1 MVVSVF
7 NAVGIPGFLSLASVA
22 TGLAPRS
29 DCMLITPSGTLQ
41 GFFDPT
47 RSLCN
52 YRGIPFAKPPLGDL
66 RWRSPVPHGPWQG
79 ILNATAFGSICIQ
92 SPESWNTVENKDKM
106 SEDCLFLNVVAPP
119 RGAEPSRPLPVVVY
133 FHAGEFSIGA
143 TCDLESD
150 QPWSD
155 DVVLVT
161 SASRLGVMGYLGA
174 ADLRGRTADG
184 STGSYGV
191 EDQREALRWVQANI
205 AAFGGNASNVAIM
218 GESSGGAAV
227 GVHLILDKSWGLF
240 HKAIGESPGLTQVK
254 SLEDAELNYQYVLG
268 ALLALKSPGCV
279 HEDNDEAS
287 YATFEHTELR
297 MSDYGPRGPSSSVLE
312 THVGWD
318 YKQAAAACDALPNCH
333 GFNIL
338 VAAAN
343 TTVYLVN
350 TTKLYDV
357 TVRSALPAGQSVT
370 AYLKAAA
377 GGAKGVQ
384 CLVQADAKV
393 LMQGINSFAPR
404 ADTFQTD
411 TWAPVLDG
419 VAFKRSIIDSI
430 AAGNVAPGVPLL
442 AGSNMDEG
450 TIFMSL
456 VPTIRCN
463 ASADDFLAWA
473 NAFYGPTLGPLVPP
487 AYTALRQPV
496 PRCQSQGPG
505 PPGDGKYYMA
515 AMRSAGDFAIT
526 CAVRTA
532 AQQIQQRGGRVFTYY
547 FTHQPI
553 RSDNY
558 QGLDT
563 LGAFHGAE
571 VPFAFGYQPE
581 LSNDAERTLAKQMG
595 CYWRNFVWTG
605 DPNAQP
611 VGGTGPCSDPA
622 SFPTGLPTWPR
633 FVAGPQEQTMVLD
646 VGKVAPEAGLSVD
659 TCDVFKKVK
668 NARSRVEV
676 PSWWKL
682 VKHIS

>member
-1 MVVSVF
+1 MSEY
-7 NAVGIPGFLSLASVA
+7 G
-22 TGLAPRS
+22 
-29 DCMLITPSGTLQ
+29 PSG
-41 GFFDPT
+41 
-47 RSLCN
+47 
-52 YRGIPFAKPPLGDL
+52 
-66 RWRSPVPHGPWQG
+66 H
-79 ILNATAFGSICIQ
+79 
-92 SPESWNTVENKDKM
+92 
-106 SEDCLFLNVVAPP
+106 
-119 RGAEPSRPLPVVVY
+119 
-133 FHAGEFSIGA
+133 
-143 TCDLESD
+143 
-150 QPWSD
+150 
-155 DVVLVT
+155 
-161 SASRLGVMGYLGA
+161 
-174 ADLRGRTADG
+174 
-184 STGSYGV
+184 
-191 EDQREALRWVQANI
+191 
-205 AAFGGNASNVAIM
+205 
-218 GESSGGAAV
+218 
-227 GVHLILDKSWGLF
+227 
-240 HKAIGESPGLTQVK
+240 
-254 SLEDAELNYQYVLG
+254 
-268 ALLALKSPGCV
+268 
-279 HEDNDEAS
+279 
-287 YATFEHTELR
+287 
-297 MSDYGPRGPSSSVLE
+297 SSSVLE
-312 THVGWD
+312 SHVGWD
-318 YKQAAAACDALPNCH
+318 YKQAAAACGALPNCH

-338 VAAAN
+338 VTAAN

-350 TTKLYDV
+350 TTKLFDV

-393 LMQGINSFAPR
+393 LMQGINSYAPR

-430 AAGNVAPGVPLL
+430 VAGNVAPGVPLL

-450 TIFMSL
+450 TIFMGL

-487 AYTALRQPV
+487 AYATLRQPV
-496 PRCQSQGPG
+496 PRCQSQAPG

-532 AQQIQQRGGRVFTYY
+532 AQQIQQRGGSVFTYY
-547 FTHQPI
+547 FTHQPA

-581 LSNDAERTLAKQMG
+581 LANDAERTLAKQMG

-605 DPNAQP
+605 DPNTQP

-659 TCDVFKKVK
+659 TCDVFKKVQS
-668 NARSRVEV
+668 AVS
-676 PSWWKL
+676 SWWR
-682 VKHIS
+682 HAPP

>member
-1 MVVSVF
+1 
-7 NAVGIPGFLSLASVA
+7 L
-22 TGLAPRS
+22 
-29 DCMLITPSGTLQ
+29 
-41 GFFDPT
+41 
-47 RSLCN
+47 
-52 YRGIPFAKPPLGDL
+52 K
-66 RWRSPVPHGPWQG
+66 
-79 ILNATAFGSICIQ
+79 ATAFGSICIQ
-92 SPESWNTVENKDKM
+92 TPQSWNTVENKDKM

-119 RGAEPSRPLPVVVY
+119 QGAEPSRPLPVVVY
-133 FHAGEFSIGA
+133 FHAGEFSVGA
-143 TCDLESD
+143 ACDLESD

-155 DVVLVT
+155 DVILVT
-161 SASRLGVMGYLGA
+161 PASRLGLFGYLGA
-174 ADLRGRTADG
+174 ADLRGRTSDG

-227 GVHLILDKSWGLF
+227 GVHLTLNKSWGLF

-279 HEDNDEAS
+279 HDDSDEAS
-287 YATFEHTELR
+287 YATFEHTELQ
-297 MSDYGPRGPSSSVLE
+297 MSDYGPSGHSSSVLE
-312 THVGWD
+312 SHVGWD
-318 YKQAAAACDALPNCH
+318 YKQAAAACGALPNCH

-338 VAAAN
+338 VTAAN

-350 TTKLYDV
+350 TTKLFDV

-393 LMQGINSFAPR
+393 LMQGINSYAPR

-430 AAGNVAPGVPLL
+430 VAGNVAPGVPLL

-450 TIFMSL
+450 TIFMGL

-487 AYTALRQPV
+487 AYAALRQPV
-496 PRCQSQGPG
+496 PWWRLREALHTRSTLPRARQSARLCHHRAAQAGHCALLACVYALGAQPRVRGRGPGATPVVLRVTSDIGSVSPERRRHQGCGCGRTGRGFAGCPCGRHPAACAAPHGSGPG
-505 PPGDGKYYMA
+505 PSE
-515 AMRSAGDFAIT
+515 R
-526 CAVRTA
+526 A
-532 AQQIQQRGGRVFTYY
+532 AQ
-547 FTHQPI
+547 
-553 RSDNY
+553 
-558 QGLDT
+558 
-563 LGAFHGAE
+563 
-571 VPFAFGYQPE
+571 VPP
-581 LSNDAERTLAKQMG
+581 L
-595 CYWRNFVWTG
+595 
-605 DPNAQP
+605 
-611 VGGTGPCSDPA
+611 
-622 SFPTGLPTWPR
+622 
-633 FVAGPQEQTMVLD
+633 
-646 VGKVAPEAGLSVD
+646 
-659 TCDVFKKVK
+659 
-668 NARSRVEV
+668 
-676 PSWWKL
+676 
-682 VKHIS
+682 